1 MSDPIYEYNVWCNEE
16 AKYTSQWNTVAPTIC
31 TSTVSHTGA
40 RDIDTTKSIIVRKV
54 SEDLIS
60 VKDQYSGYFQSVSL
74 EIAITG
80 ASGMH
85 NIDVFSDG
93 SPIVWPM
100 DIIVWQTTVF
110 PTSNM
115 IGDYMSIVAAPN
127 TTVGYILP
135 GAATG
140 ATVVY
145 TQQTATNNPNII
157 RGVDIAITDGVNYQ
171 DLGRITGLNSITGT
185 VSFENPLLRAYSAF
199 SLIKV
204 NIRTVKKIKF
214 YSAGSKEFARKGS
227 SGKRIPSGTPIRL
240 EYYNNN
246 GEAKTVCIDLEYYYD
261 R

>member
-40 RDIDTTKSIIVRKV
+40 RDIDATRSIIARKV
-54 SEDLIS
+54 SEDLIAI
-60 VKDQYSGYFQSVSL
+60 KDQYGGYFQSVSL
-74 EIAITG
+74 EISVTG
-80 ASGMH
+80 ATGCH
-85 NIDVFSDG
+85 TIDVFSDG
-93 SPIVWPM
+93 KPIIWPM
-100 DIIVWQTTVF
+100 DIIVWQTTVI

-115 IGDYMSIVAAPN
+115 IGDCMSIVAAPN
-127 TTVGYILP
+127 TTIGYILP

-157 RGVDIAITDGVNYQ
+157 RGVDVAITDGVNYQ

-185 VSFENPLLRAYSAF
+185 VQFETPLLRSYPAF
-199 SLIKV
+199 SLIKA
-204 NIRTVKKIKF
+204 NIRTVRRVKF
-214 YSAGSKEFARKGS
+214 YSMEPKEFARKGS
-227 SGKRIPSGTPIRL
+227 SGKRVPANTPVRL
-240 EYYNNN
+240 EYYNNS
-246 GEAKTVCIDLEYYYD
+246 GEAKTVSIDLEYYYD